1 MRYLLKPKCRI
12 RYFECTLKEETVD
25 RQAKESFVANL
36 KDVFNTSAV
45 VVVAQN
51 TGLTVS
57 EMNELR
63 SAMRDAGGQIK
74 VIKNKLTKIALDG
87 TPLSAIEEYLNGPSM
102 LAYSD
107 DPVAAPKIAI
117 KFAKENDNF
126 VVLGGSLPE
135 KKIDLGEVKQLAS
148 LPSLDEL
155 RAKILGLINTP
166 AGNIA
171 SLVNTPGTNL
181 AQVVKAYS
189 EKSEAA

>member
-1 MRYLLKPKCRI
+1 ML
-12 RYFECTLKEETVD
+12 EEETTVD
-25 RQAKESFVANL
+25 RQDKKTFVANL
-36 KDVFNTSAV
+36 KEVFNTSAV

-63 SAMRDAGGQIK
+63 SAMREAGGQIK

-87 TPLSAIEEYLNGPSM
+87 TPVSAIEEYLNGPSM
-102 LAYSD
+102 IAYSD
-107 DPVAAPKIAI
+107 DPVSAPKIAVR
-117 KFAKENDNF
+117 FAKENDNF

-135 KKIDLGEVKQLAS
+135 KKIDLGEVKELAS

-155 RAKILGLINTP
+155 RAKILGLINSP

-171 SLVNTPGTNL
+171 SLINKPSTNL
-181 AQVVKAYS
+181 AQVVMAFS
-189 EKSEAA
+189 EKGEAA

>member
-1 MRYLLKPKCRI
+1 M
-12 RYFECTLKEETVD
+12 D
-25 RQAKESFVANL
+25 RQEKETFVATL

-135 KKIDLGEVKQLAS
+135 KKIDLGEVQQLAS

-181 AQVVKAYS
+181 AQVVKAFS

>member
-1 MRYLLKPKCRI
+1 M
-12 RYFECTLKEETVD
+12 D

-63 SAMRDAGGQIK
+63 SAMREAGGQIK

-87 TPLSAIEEYLNGPSM
+87 TPLSAIDEYLIGPSM

-117 KFAKENDNF
+117 KFAKDNGNF

>member
-1 MRYLLKPKCRI
+1 ML
-12 RYFECTLKEETVD
+12 EEETTVD
-25 RQAKESFVANL
+25 RQDKKTFVANL
-36 KDVFNTSAV
+36 KEVFNTSAV

-63 SAMRDAGGQIK
+63 SAMREAGGQIK

-87 TPLSAIEEYLNGPSM
+87 TPVSAIEEYLNGPSM
-102 LAYSD
+102 IAYSD
-107 DPVAAPKIAI
+107 DPVSAPKIAFR
-117 KFAKENDNF
+117 FAKENDNF

-135 KKIDLGEVKQLAS
+135 KKIDLGEVKELAS

-155 RAKILGLINTP
+155 RAKILGLINSP

-171 SLVNTPGTNL
+171 SLINTPSTNL
-181 AQVVKAYS
+181 AQVVMAFS
-189 EKSEAA
+189 EKGEAA

>member
-1 MRYLLKPKCRI
+1 M
-12 RYFECTLKEETVD
+12 D
-25 RQAKESFVANL
+25 RQEKETFVANL

-63 SAMRDAGGQIK
+63 NAMREAGGQIK

-87 TPLSAIEEYLNGPSM
+87 TPLSAIEEYLNGPSL

-107 DPVAAPKIAI
+107 DPVAAPKITI

-166 AGNIA
+166 ARNIA
-171 SLVNTPGTNL
+171 SLLNKPSTNL
-181 AQVVKAYS
+181 AQVVKAFS

>member
-1 MRYLLKPKCRI
+1 M
-12 RYFECTLKEETVD
+12 D

-155 RAKILGLINTP
+155 RGIILSLINTP

-171 SLVNTPGTNL
+171 SLVNIPGTNL
-181 AQVVKAYS
+181 AQVVRAYS

>member
-1 MRYLLKPKCRI
+1 
-12 RYFECTLKEETVD
+12 VD
-25 RQAKESFVANL
+25 RQEKETFVANL

-51 TGLTVS
+51 TGLTVAK
-57 EMNELR
+57 MNELR

-117 KFAKENDNF
+117 KFAKENKNF

-155 RAKILGLINTP
+155 RAKILGLMNTP

-181 AQVVKAYS
+181 AQVVKAFS

>member
-1 MRYLLKPKCRI
+1 M
-12 RYFECTLKEETVD
+12 D
-25 RQAKESFVANL
+25 RQEKETFVANL

-63 SAMRDAGGQIK
+63 NAMREAGGQIK

-87 TPLSAIEEYLNGPSM
+87 TPLSAIEEYLNGPSL

-107 DPVAAPKIAI
+107 DPVAAPKITI

-171 SLVNTPGTNL
+171 SLLNKPSTNL
-181 AQVVKAYS
+181 AQVVKAFS

>member
-1 MRYLLKPKCRI
+1 
-12 RYFECTLKEETVD
+12 VD
-25 RQAKESFVANL
+25 RQEKETFVATL
-36 KDVFNTSAV
+36 KDVFNTTAV

-135 KKIDLGEVKQLAS
+135 KKIDLGEVQQLAS

-181 AQVVKAYS
+181 AQVVKAFS

>member
-1 MRYLLKPKCRI
+1 M
-12 RYFECTLKEETVD
+12 D
-25 RQAKESFVANL
+25 RQAKESFVADL

>member
-1 MRYLLKPKCRI
+1 M
-12 RYFECTLKEETVD
+12 D

-135 KKIDLGEVKQLAS
+135 KKIDLGEVKKLAS

>member
-1 MRYLLKPKCRI
+1 M
-12 RYFECTLKEETVD
+12 D

-155 RAKILGLINTP
+155 RAKILGLISSP

>member
-1 MRYLLKPKCRI
+1 VI
-12 RYFECTLKEETVD
+12 ECTLEEETAVD
-25 RQAKESFVANL
+25 RHAKEIFVANL

-51 TGLTVS
+51 TGLSVS

-63 SAMRDAGGQIK
+63 SAMREAGGQIK

-102 LAYSD
+102 IAYSD
-107 DPVAAPKIAI
+107 DPVAAPKIAVR
-117 KFAKENDNF
+117 FAKENENF
-126 VVLGGSLPE
+126 VVLGGALPE

-155 RAKILGLINTP
+155 RARILGLINAP

-171 SLVNTPGTNL
+171 TLLNKPSTNL

-189 EKSEAA
+189 EKGEAA

>member
-1 MRYLLKPKCRI
+1 
-12 RYFECTLKEETVD
+12 VD

-155 RAKILGLINTP
+155 RGIILGLINTP

-181 AQVVKAYS
+181 AQVVRAYS

>member
-1 MRYLLKPKCRI
+1 
-12 RYFECTLKEETVD
+12 VD

-155 RAKILGLINTP
+155 RGTILGLINTP

>member
-1 MRYLLKPKCRI
+1 M
-12 RYFECTLKEETVD
+12 D
-25 RQAKESFVANL
+25 RQEKEIFVANL

-51 TGLTVS
+51 TGLTVAK
-57 EMNELR
+57 MNELR

-117 KFAKENDNF
+117 KFAKENKNF

-135 KKIDLGEVKQLAS
+135 KKIEFAIAICNIITMCTLQCAILLHYIRKAFATGECK
-148 LPSLDEL
+148 D
-155 RAKILGLINTP
+155 
-166 AGNIA
+166 
-171 SLVNTPGTNL
+171 
-181 AQVVKAYS
+181 
-189 EKSEAA
+189 

>member
-1 MRYLLKPKCRI
+1 
-12 RYFECTLKEETVD
+12 VD
-25 RQAKESFVANL
+25 RQAKETFVANL

-135 KKIDLGEVKQLAS
+135 KKIDLGEVQQLAS

-181 AQVVKAYS
+181 AQVVKAFS

>member
-1 MRYLLKPKCRI
+1 M
-12 RYFECTLKEETVD
+12 D

-117 KFAKENDNF
+117 KFAKENENF

-135 KKIDLGEVKQLAS
+135 KKIDLGEVEQLAS

-155 RAKILGLINTP
+155 RARILGLMNTP

-181 AQVVKAYS
+181 AQVVKAFS

>member
-1 MRYLLKPKCRI
+1 M
-12 RYFECTLKEETVD
+12 D
-25 RQAKESFVANL
+25 RQKKENFVANL

-74 VIKNKLTKIALDG
+74 VIKNKLTKIALNG

-135 KKIDLGEVKQLAS
+135 KKIDLGEVEHLAS

-181 AQVVKAYS
+181 AQVVKAFS

>member
-1 MRYLLKPKCRI
+1 M
-12 RYFECTLKEETVD
+12 D

-135 KKIDLGEVKQLAS
+135 KKIEFA
-148 LPSLDEL
+148 
-155 RAKILGLINTP
+155 
-166 AGNIA
+166 IA
-171 SLVNTPGTNL
+171 ICNNRGHGMI
-181 AQVVKAYS
+181 Q
-189 EKSEAA
+189 

>member
-1 MRYLLKPKCRI
+1 MDRL
-12 RYFECTLKEETVD
+12 EKET
-25 RQAKESFVANL
+25 FVANL
-36 KDVFNTSAV
+36 KDVFNTSSV

-63 SAMRDAGGQIK
+63 NAMREAGGQIK

-87 TPLSAIEEYLNGPSM
+87 TPLSAIEEYLNGPSL

-107 DPVAAPKIAI
+107 DPVAAPKITI

-166 AGNIA
+166 ARNIA
-171 SLVNTPGTNL
+171 SLLNKPSTNL
-181 AQVVKAYS
+181 AQVVKAFS

>member
-1 MRYLLKPKCRI
+1 M
-12 RYFECTLKEETVD
+12 D
-25 RQAKESFVANL
+25 RQAKETFVANL

-63 SAMRDAGGQIK
+63 SAMRDAGGQVK

-135 KKIDLGEVKQLAS
+135 KKIDLGEVKKLAS

>member
-1 MRYLLKPKCRI
+1 M
-12 RYFECTLKEETVD
+12 D

-155 RAKILGLINTP
+155 RGTILGLINTP

>member
-1 MRYLLKPKCRI
+1 
-12 RYFECTLKEETVD
+12 VD

-155 RAKILGLINTP
+155 RAIILGLINTP

>member
-1 MRYLLKPKCRI
+1 M
-12 RYFECTLKEETVD
+12 D
-25 RQAKESFVANL
+25 RQAKETFVANL

-135 KKIDLGEVKQLAS
+135 KKIDLGEVEKLAS

>member
-1 MRYLLKPKCRI
+1 M
-12 RYFECTLKEETVD
+12 D

-87 TPLSAIEEYLNGPSM
+87 TPLSAIEEYLNGPSL

-107 DPVAAPKIAI
+107 DPVAAPKITI

-171 SLVNTPGTNL
+171 SLLNKPSTNL
-181 AQVVKAYS
+181 AQVVKAFS

>member
-1 MRYLLKPKCRI
+1 
-12 RYFECTLKEETVD
+12 VD

-87 TPLSAIEEYLNGPSM
+87 TPLSAIEEYLNGPSL

-107 DPVAAPKIAI
+107 DPVAAPKITI

-171 SLVNTPGTNL
+171 SLLNKPSTNL
-181 AQVVKAYS
+181 AQVVKAFS

>member
-1 MRYLLKPKCRI
+1 
-12 RYFECTLKEETVD
+12 
-25 RQAKESFVANL
+25 
-36 KDVFNTSAV
+36 
-45 VVVAQN
+45 
-51 TGLTVS
+51 
-57 EMNELR
+57 
-63 SAMRDAGGQIK
+63 
-74 VIKNKLTKIALDG
+74 
-87 TPLSAIEEYLNGPSM
+87 M

-135 KKIDLGEVKQLAS
+135 KKIDLGEVQQLAS

-181 AQVVKAYS
+181 AQVVKAFS

>member
-1 MRYLLKPKCRI
+1 M
-12 RYFECTLKEETVD
+12 D
-25 RQAKESFVANL
+25 RQAKETFVANL

-155 RAKILGLINTP
+155 RAEILGLINTP

>member
-1 MRYLLKPKCRI
+1 M
-12 RYFECTLKEETVD
+12 D

-155 RAKILGLINTP
+155 RGIILSLINTP

-181 AQVVKAYS
+181 AQVVRAYS